1 MNEEIPPETN
11 NEKNPVWPVDPLITE
26 QMEVHYHPQLDHKHK
41 PWKEYLLEG
50 LMIFIA
56 VMMGFIAENIRE
68 GITNREHVQDLT
80 AQLVQDLKYDT
91 LLLMRTFQGESEI
104 RAADDSLI
112 ELLQRPISSAT
123 TNRIQ
128 PLLIQAHSLWQFHPS
143 AGAMAAIKNELHLN
157 QFSSSKIIGLI
168 AVYERHIELLNTVQ
182 DITLQYQRTYIDPF
196 LLQHF
201 TAASLQ
207 AGFNNPSRAIPE
219 IRNLSREDLTQL
231 GADMVLVSINT
242 EELKR
247 VNRMLLADAK
257 DLIQYVKERY
267 NPM

>member
-1 MNEEIPPETN
+1 MDENMPPETN
-11 NEKNPVWPVDPLITE
+11 SEKNPAWPVDPLITE
-26 QMEVHYHPQLDHKHK
+26 QMEVHHHPQLDHKHK

-68 GITNREHVQDLT
+68 GITNREHVRDLT
-80 AQLVQDLKYDT
+80 AQLVQDLTNDT
-91 LLLMRTFQGESEI
+91 FELNKTFLGESEI
-104 RAADDSLI
+104 RVADDSLI
-112 ELLQRPISSAT
+112 ELLQRPMSSAS

-143 AGAMAAIKNELHLN
+143 AGAIAAIKNELHLKE
-157 QFSSSKIIGLI
+157 FSSSKIISLI
-168 AVYERHIELLNTVQ
+168 AVYERHIELMNTVQ

-196 LLQHF
+196 LLLHF

-207 AGFNNPSRAIPE
+207 TGFNNPSGAISE
-219 IRNLSREDLTQL
+219 IRKMSQEDLTQL
-231 GADMVLVSINT
+231 SADMVLVSINT

-257 DLIQYVKERY
+257 DLLHYVKEQY